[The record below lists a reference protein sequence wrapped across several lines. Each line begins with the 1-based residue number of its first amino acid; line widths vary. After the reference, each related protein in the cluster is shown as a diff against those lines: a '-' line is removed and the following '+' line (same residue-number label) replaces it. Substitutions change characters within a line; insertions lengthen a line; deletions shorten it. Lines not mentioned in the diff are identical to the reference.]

1 MRDSQHIRLFLFGFC
16 TALFLL
22 ASCSRGPGEE
32 ALRKEV
38 QEKLSQQ
45 VKPGLLEV
53 VSLYRKGSSPM
64 PVAEN
69 GAKRLI
75 VYYNATLKF
84 KQDYDFGSWEKLS
97 PASLAYALGATV
109 KGLFGIKTQNHSG
122 DLMHVYGSS
131 TYEWSAGGWKTVA
144 SAPSGVTTAPAIGNT
159 APPLRSKQLIDKL
172 AKMVDLPPPGPDPS
186 IDDVISEE
194 LDRAAEGIE
203 RRLDRRKHIYTF
215 ASGPRGGEYDRFG
228 KALVDSLKKV
238 GVTVAVRNFETE
250 GSVENAWLLS
260 RGEADYALIQNDVA
274 SHAVAGEDQFARGGP
289 LSTLRALGSL
299 FPEPVHIIVRANSS
313 IRRVADLRGKRVY
326 IGMPNSGTQ
335 YDALEVLKA
344 DGLSVRDLANARQ
357 GGFEDA
363 VKLLREGSLDAL
375 FVTIGAPNRMLQ
387 ELSARNKIRLV
398 PIQSQSIYRLIAQN
412 TGLVRFTL
420 PANTYPGQTEDVRTA
435 AATALL
441 VTTSDAPDVEVEKV
455 VNFVFTQ
462 PDFQSS
468 GSAEGF
474 KVSKRTALQ
483 GITIPMHPGASRYFG
498 AKVLPPKKAQSSEAA
513 GEKASK

>member
-1 MRDSQHIRLFLFGFC
+1 MRDKRYIRLFLFSFFA
-16 TALFLL
+16 ALFLL

-32 ALRKEV
+32 ALLKEM

-53 VSLYRKGSSPM
+53 VSLHRKGSSPM
-64 PVAEN
+64 PASEN
-69 GAKRLI
+69 GARRLV
-75 VYYNATLKF
+75 VYYNTTLRF

-109 KGLFGIKTQNHSG
+109 KGLFGIKTQNRAG

-131 TYEWSAGGWKTVA
+131 TYEWSAGGWKSIA
-144 SAPSGVTTAPAIGNT
+144 SAPIGVTTAPAIGNT

-172 AKMVDLPPPGPDPS
+172 ARMVDIPPPGPDS
-186 IDDVISEE
+186 SVDNVISEE
-194 LDRAAEGIE
+194 LDRAAESIE

-215 ASGPRGGEYDRFG
+215 ASGPQGGEYDRFG

-274 SHAVAGEDQFARGGP
+274 AHAVAGEDQFARGGP
-289 LSTLRALGSL
+289 LSMLRALGSL
-299 FPEPVHIIVRANSS
+299 FPEPIHIVVRANSS
-313 IRRVADLRGKRVY
+313 IQRVADLRGKRVY

-344 DGLSVRDLANARQ
+344 DGLGVRDLANARE

-363 VKLLREGSLDAL
+363 VKLLRQGSLDAL
-375 FVTIGAPNRMLQ
+375 FVTIGAPNRILQ

-398 PIQSQSIYRLIAQN
+398 QIQNQTIDRLIAQN

-420 PANTYPGQTEDVRTA
+420 PANTYPGQTEEVRTV

-441 VTTSDAPDVEVEKV
+441 VTTSDAPDGEVERV

-462 PDFQSS
+462 PDFQSG

-483 GITIPMHPGASRYFG
+483 GITIPMHPGASRYFS
-498 AKVLPPKKAQSSEAA
+498 AKVSPPKKAQPSEAA
-513 GEKASK
+513 KKKTSR